1 MKVLF
6 QDLCAEKLDWDD
18 TLTEEAKDKWILFLN
33 HLKCLNQIR
42 VPRCYFNGHVQP
54 LKIQLH
60 GFSDASKRAYGA
72 VVYMRSVYEDGHI
85 DVRLISSKTKV
96 APIKQQSIPRL

>member
-1 MKVLF
+1 M
-6 QDLCAEKLDWDD
+6 
-18 TLTEEAKDKWILFLN
+18 
-33 HLKCLNQIR
+33 
-42 VPRCYFNGHVQP
+42 QP

-72 VVYMRSVYEDGHI
+72 LVYMRSVYEDGHI

-96 APIKQQSIPRL
+96 APIKQQSIPRLELLGATILVRLVNTVKNALPFAKEIEIVYWTDSLTTLFWIKSN